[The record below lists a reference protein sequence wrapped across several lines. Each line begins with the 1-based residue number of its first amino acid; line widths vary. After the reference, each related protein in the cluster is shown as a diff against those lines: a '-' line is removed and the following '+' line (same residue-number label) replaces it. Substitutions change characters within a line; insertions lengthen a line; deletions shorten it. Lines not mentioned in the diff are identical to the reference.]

1 MTIERVD
8 ATLRNVI
15 GLSVSVFTETTT
27 STTVNFI
34 QGHSISTSIEDA
46 ILDIDSTADQAVDQT
61 GVLPTAT
68 DESEFSVGTL
78 PTRYKEGRLQRVRAL
93 RSRLLASDGA
103 ISELQKILA
112 SGAF

>member
-8 ATLRNVI
+8 ATLRAVI
-15 GLSVSVFTETTT
+15 GLSVSVFSETTT
-27 STTVNFI
+27 STAVNFV

-46 ILDIDSTADQAVDQT
+46 ILDIDSSAAEASEESETISGT
-61 GVLPTAT
+61 ST
-68 DESEFSVGTL
+68 ESEFAVGTL
-78 PTRYKEGRLQRVRAL
+78 PTRYNEGRLQRIRAL
-93 RSRLLASDGA
+93 RARLLATDGA